1 MTPSVDFQ
9 VAAPVQELLT
19 CVFAGVGDE
28 GAGHGEGFA
37 AAVTHVGLLS
47 GVPPHVVRQRAGLGE
62 ALPAAVTHVRL
73 LPAVLPATTQP
84 LLHGQHPQLSREGS
98 VPCSSCCRSGVQQT
112 AEPGVRSC
120 GTKLRAWPLWDQ
132 HICAFHGS

>member
-1 MTPSVDFQ
+1 MMTASVDFQ

-28 GAGHGEGFA
+28 RAGHGEGFA
-37 AAVTHVGLLS
+37 AAVTDVGLLA
-47 GVPPHVVRQRAGLGE
+47 GVPPHVVRQRAGLSK
-62 ALPAAVTHVRL
+62 ALPAAVAHVRL

-84 LLHGQHPQLSREGS
+84 PLHGQHPRPSREGS

-112 AEPGVRSC
+112 GD
-120 GTKLRAWPLWDQ
+120 G
-132 HICAFHGS
+132 